1 RLLER
6 IDSIAVNAVLFW
18 RYGNAPRLLA
28 ERIGARP
35 VDERTTTI
43 GGNSPQLLVNDTA
56 ERIAA
61 GRVRLALLAGAE
73 AAATLARARKKAVT
87 VPWSAG
93 GGDGAPEVLGDARP
107 GTNDHEVAHGLVMP
121 IHVYPLFENAIR
133 ARHGWSIAAHRRRLG
148 DLMSRFSRVAAD
160 NPYAWFRTARSAE
173 EIATES
179 PANRMIGFPYMKYM
193 NAIMDVDQSA
203 AVLMTSV
210 GAARELG
217 IHPSRWVYLR
227 GSADAHDHWWVSDRV
242 NYWSSPALELA
253 GERALAQ
260 AGIDIGDVGLFDLYS
275 CFPSAVQIARDALG
289 IDDDD
294 PRPLTVTGGL
304 PYHGGPANDYA
315 MHSIATMMDRLRRSP
330 RTIGVVTALGWYVTK
345 HSVGVYATEPASDV
359 WSRADPAIGQVRL
372 DAGAHPELVR
382 EPAGRGT
389 VETYTV
395 LHDREGAPNRGIVY
409 GRLPD
414 GRRFLANTP
423 EDRRL
428 LESMTIDE
436 AIGRTGEVTSADGRN
451 RFDPD

>member
-1 RLLER
+1 
-6 IDSIAVNAVLFW
+6 
-18 RYGNAPRLLA
+18 
-28 ERIGARP
+28 

-56 ERIAA
+56 GRIAA

-73 AAATLARARKKAVT
+73 CAATLARARKNGVT
-87 VPWSAG
+87 VSWSSG

-121 IHVYPLFENAIR
+121 VHVYPLFENAIR
-133 ARHGWSIAAHRRRLG
+133 GRHGWSIAEHRRRLG
-148 DLMSRFSRVAAD
+148 ELMSGFSRIAAD
-160 NPYAWFRTARSAE
+160 NPYAWFRIARSAE
-173 EIATES
+173 EIATAS
-179 PANRMIGFPYMKYM
+179 PENRMIGFPYTKYM

-217 IHPSRWVYLR
+217 VHPSRWIHLR

-260 AGIDIGDVGLFDLYS
+260 AQVAVGDVDLFDLYS
-275 CFPSAVQIARDALG
+275 CFPSAVEIARDALG
-289 IDDDD
+289 IAEGD

-315 MHSIATMMDRLRRSP
+315 MHSIATMMDRLRRRP
-330 RTIGVVTALGWYVTK
+330 GTIGVVTALGWYFTK
-345 HSVGVYATEPASDV
+345 HSVGVYATEPSREA
-359 WSRADPAIGQVRL
+359 WTRADPAIDQAGL
-372 DAGAHPELVR
+372 DARAHPVLIR

-389 VETYTV
+389 IETYTV

-414 GRRFLANTP
+414 GGRFLANTP

-428 LESMTIDE
+428 FEAMTNDE
-436 AIGRTGEVTSADGRN
+436 AIGRTGRVTSADGRN